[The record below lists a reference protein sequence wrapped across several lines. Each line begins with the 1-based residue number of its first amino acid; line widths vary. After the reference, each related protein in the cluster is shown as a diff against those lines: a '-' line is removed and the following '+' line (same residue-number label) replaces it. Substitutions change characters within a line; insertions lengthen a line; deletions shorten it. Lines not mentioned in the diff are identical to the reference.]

1 MAKRIKT
8 GIVAIGLGLLLGLG
22 TPILAKDTKEQPKT
36 QTIQGQ
42 EEPQEEQGPAFA
54 YPVVKTF
61 LTYEAKTPVNDATTI
76 KMGIDYAL
84 ITMLGSIP
92 MQGMDSI
99 VLTGKKDKNTVKLEE
114 LGRYNAE
121 TQAYQVQKR
130 NEINPLVKS
139 LAEKIL
145 TEKAY
150 KENSEPDALIYEL
163 FEALNAELRDV

>member
-22 TPILAKDTKEQPKT
+22 TPTLAKDTKEQPKM
-36 QTIQGQ
+36 QTIQEEQ
-42 EEPQEEQGPAFA
+42 EPQKEQGPAFA
-54 YPVVKTF
+54 YPVVTEF
-61 LTYEAKTPVNDATTI
+61 LTYETNTPVNDATTI

-84 ITMLGSIP
+84 TIMLGSIP
-92 MQGMDSI
+92 RQGIDSI

-114 LGRYNAE
+114 LWRYNPE

-130 NEINPLVKS
+130 KEINPLVKV

-145 TEKAY
+145 TEKTY
-150 KENSEPDALIYEL
+150 KQNQAPDALIYKL
-163 FEALNAELRDV
+163 FEALNAELINV